1 VNRRQLLI
9 FTAAMPLLARA
20 FSTNAQKPEIAFTF
34 DDPKTDDSGNLQWP
48 QVNECLLHTL
58 GKHNLK
64 AMLFVSGKRVDSE
77 QGHMLLSEWN
87 TAEHG
92 LANHTYSHRFFNAS
106 EGRNKITLAEFEDDT
121 LKNEPLITGYSHFAR
136 LFRFPF
142 FKEGDTIQKRD
153 GMRAFLKEHGYRSG
167 RATIDAS
174 DWAISARMEARMKAD
189 PKVNLTPYRD
199 FYLQHIW
206 ERAQFYDSLANR
218 ALGHPVSHTV
228 LLHHNALNAMFLGDL
243 IAMFKQRGWN
253 AINAERAY
261 ADPVYDRQPN
271 TLPAGESLI
280 WALAKETGKF
290 EKELRY
296 PGEDDTYENPNMDAL
311 KL

>member
-1 VNRRQLLI
+1 M
-9 FTAAMPLLARA
+9 TAMPSLARA
-20 FSTNAQKPEIAFTF
+20 FSIITQRPQIAFTF
-34 DDPKTDDSGNLQWP
+34 DDPKTDDVGSLVWSEVNNRILQ
-48 QVNECLLHTL
+48 TL
-58 GKHNLK
+58 EKHKLK
-64 AMLFVSGKRVDSE
+64 AVLFVCGHRVDSD
-77 QGHMLLSEWN
+77 QGRKLLSEWN
-87 TAEHG
+87 TAGHG
-92 LANHTYSHRFFNAS
+92 LGNHTYSHRFFNSS

-121 LKNEPLITGYSHFAR
+121 LKNEPLITGYSHFVR

-142 FKEGDTIQKRD
+142 FKEGDTAEKRD
-153 GMRAFLKEHGYRSG
+153 GMRAFLKQHGYRSG

-174 DWAISARMEARMKAD
+174 DWAISARMETRMKAD
-189 PKVNLTPYRD
+189 SKADLTPYRD

-206 ERAQFYDSLANR
+206 ERAQFYDLLANR
-218 ALGHPVSHTV
+218 VLGHPVKHTV
-228 LLHHNALNAMFLGDL
+228 LLHHNALNAMHLDDL

-253 AINAERAY
+253 TIDAEQAY

-271 TLPAGESLI
+271 ILPAGEGLI

-296 PGEDDTYENPNMDAL
+296 PGEDDTYENPKMDAL